1 MQNQGIH
8 GTQGHPYAGGE
19 LTKRQAEVL
28 ERLELG
34 MSAKKIATDI
44 GVSRNA
50 VYQTIER
57 LRRAGAV
64 ADTYTPS
71 GQPPRRELE
80 AGAAPSPVSLAP
92 RESRVGELRDAGDG
106 DTSDP
111 AYLELIEAAIAAGDA
126 PALAYVVGRADGG
139 GGDDVTAGLAEAAL
153 RRLGV
158 FGGGEQ
164 SGSPGENL

>member
-1 MQNQGIH
+1 MH
-8 GTQGHPYAGGE
+8 GTQGHPYAGQE

-34 MSAKKIATDI
+34 FPVKKIATDI

-64 ADTYTPS
+64 PDAYTPS

-80 AGAAPSPVSLAP
+80 AGAAPQPLAP
-92 RESRVGELRDAGDG
+92 RESRLTALRDLGDAGD
-106 DTSDP
+106 SDP

-158 FGGGEQ
+158 IDAGAGP
-164 SGSPGENL
+164 GSSANNPENL

>member
-1 MQNQGIH
+1 MQSEGMH
-8 GTQGHPYAGGE
+8 GTQGHPYAGQE

-34 MSAKKIATDI
+34 YPVKQIATDI

-64 ADTYTPS
+64 PDAYTPS
-71 GQPPRRELE
+71 GQAPRRELPV
-80 AGAAPSPVSLAP
+80 GAASPASGPTLAP
-92 RESRVGELRDAGDG
+92 RESRLTALRDLGDA
-106 DTSDP
+106 DDSNP

-139 GGDDVTAGLAEAAL
+139 GDDDVTAGLAEAAL

-158 FGGGEQ
+158 IGADK
-164 SGSPGENL
+164 PDENL

>member
-8 GTQGHPYAGGE
+8 GSQGHPYAGGE

-34 MSAKKIATDI
+34 YPVKKIATDI

-64 ADTYTPS
+64 PDTYTPS

-80 AGAAPSPVSLAP
+80 SGGPEPAPATRAP
-92 RESRVGELRDAGDG
+92 RESRVAELRDAGDG

-139 GGDDVTAGLAEAAL
+139 SGDDVTAGLAEAAL

-158 FGGGEQ
+158 VGTGE
-164 SGSPGENL
+164 